1 MRPMIVG
8 RDCPAQYPFQSP
20 QAGRHQ
26 LFHAAQSLA
35 DAGRGREIRPTASS
49 DLATKSMNP
58 LVHLILSAVLAGIVR
73 MV

>member
-8 RDCPAQYPFQSP
+8 SDCPAQYPFQSP

-26 LFHAAQSLA
+26 MFHAAQSLA
-35 DAGRGREIRPTASS
+35 DAGRGREIMPTASS
-49 DLATKSMNP
+49 DLAPKSNNS
-58 LVHLILSAVLAGIVR
+58 LVHLSLSGVLAGIVR